1 MTWRPAALVREAALN
16 LRASATRT
24 AFLFA
29 AIAVVC
35 GSLAL
40 LELRQASDL
49 LEFQAGLVRAGGYV
63 AVVSGQT
70 GAPAAKCA
78 SLEGTPGV
86 VAAGG
91 VRGHGQ
97 ATFASAPGVL
107 FQSASVTSGMLRTWD
122 PSWVEAPPPAGS
134 SLIAGAAAAGE
145 LGVRTGLT
153 LILQGESPATVR
165 VIDPTARNPQA
176 NRWVLDV
183 VPAAGAVDECWV
195 EFTPSAYEAG
205 LALLPARFTE
215 GSTEAIVRPYLRQ
228 GDFARNPG
236 DELGTRP
243 QRYGWTIAAAL
254 LVGVAVLGAWFRR
267 TELGLYIALGTSRG
281 AVALMFATEVWL
293 LALAAWAVSLLWA
306 WAIAVALGY
315 RVTGGGL
322 GLAVVTSGSCALAVM
337 AVAPLLCSL
346 VARGSIAALPKD
358 R

>member
-1 MTWRPAALVREAALN
+1 MTWRPLALVREAALN

-40 LELRQASDL
+40 LELRQSSDL

-63 AVVSGQT
+63 AVVSGQS
-70 GAPAAKCA
+70 GVPAAKCA
-78 SLEGTPGV
+78 SLDGTPGI

-122 PSWVEAPPPAGS
+122 PGWVEAPPPDGPALVVGR
-134 SLIAGAAAAGE
+134 AASDE
-145 LGVRTGLT
+145 LGVRTGLS
-153 LILQGESPATVR
+153 LVPRGEAAATVR

-183 VPAAGAVDECWV
+183 VPAAGSVDECWV
-195 EFTPSAYEAG
+195 EFAPAAYEAG
-205 LALLPARFTE
+205 LALLPARFIE
-215 GSTEAIVRPYLRQ
+215 GSTEAVTRPYLRQ

-236 DELGTRP
+236 DELSTRP
-243 QRYGWTIAAAL
+243 QRHGWTIAAAL

-293 LALAAWAVSLLWA
+293 LTAAAWAVSLLWA

-315 RVTGGGL
+315 RVTGGAL
-322 GLAVVTSGSCALAVM
+322 GLAVVTSASCALAVM
-337 AVAPLLCSL
+337 ALAPVLCSL
-346 VARGSIAALPKD
+346 VARGSIAVLLKD